1 MPSSRSMKI
10 ARSKLKKSKK
20 LRTYPFS
27 KLICTCMIPISL
39 WPKTVD
45 PDSLHLGLHFI
56 CQRATKMFFFIEAFF
71 PLRSCECSYRARSCQ
86 SRVYY
91 AYICSWRYTFVF
103 AATAICDVNLWG
115 WPAFPTPTTLHTIG
129 IQNPWHLPSNL
140 RGNLGFNFSDFATTT
155 SHWLLFNY
163 RGC

>member
-1 MPSSRSMKI
+1 MFEYPLTFFLLVLFLIPNLAAYAQLPFHEI
-10 ARSKLKKSKK
+10 ARPKLKKNKK

-39 WPKTVD
+39 WLKTVD

-56 CQRATKMFFFIEAFF
+56 CQRATKKNFFIEAFF

-91 AYICSWRYTFVF
+91 TYICSWRYTFVF
-103 AATAICDVNLWG
+103 AATAICDVNLCEVG
-115 WPAFPTPTTLHTIG
+115 QPFQPPPPYTP
-129 IQNPWHLPSNL
+129 
-140 RGNLGFNFSDFATTT
+140 LGFKTPGT
-155 SHWLLFNY
+155 SLQT
-163 RGC
+163 